1 LTAHSSQIP
10 CIALI
15 TGQQSGA
22 SSSNRTEKQKDHCLY
37 TIRLTTKSSN
47 KLKKLSN
54 QEPKLKQTEKLS
66 PEKPAGKLT

>member
-22 SSSNRTEKQKDHCLY
+22 SSSNRTEKQKDH

-54 QEPKLKQTEKLS
+54 QEPKLKQTKKLS
-66 PEKPAGKLT
+66 PKKPAGKLT